1 MDEKIAH
8 LGFIQG
14 VINRMSNNSFLI
26 KGWTVALA
34 AAMLAISSIAPPVLI
49 SAFLA
54 LILFWALD
62 AYYLRQ
68 EKAFR
73 AMHRAV
79 ALGELS
85 SEKFEM
91 EPRQFRDKSSSTLR
105 LMFNRTVWP
114 LYISILITLAVIM
127 IRLGGFIAMLPHS

>member
-34 AAMLAISSIAPPVLI
+34 AAMLAISSLASQVII
-49 SAFLA
+49 SSLLA
-54 LILFWALD
+54 LILFWSLD

-68 EKAFR
+68 EKIFR

-79 ALGELS
+79 AQGMLS
-85 SEKFEM
+85 SENFEM
-91 EPRQFRDKSSSTLR
+91 DPRNFRAECSPTIR

-114 LYISILITLAVIM
+114 LYTSILIALLAISLK
-127 IRLGGFIAMLPHS
+127 LGELAAVFSSL